1 MATQRWAVRSRAAKS
16 AIDHRGPY
24 LAHCPDRRIR
34 DLVEVAGESLEPA
47 ECPCRHHGTRD
58 TLAAAGDF

>member
-1 MATQRWAVRSRAAKS
+1 VGSPVQGGKVLVA

-34 DLVEVAGESLEPA
+34 DLVEVAGEEP
-47 ECPCRHHGTRD
+47 R
-58 TLAAAGDF
+58 AG